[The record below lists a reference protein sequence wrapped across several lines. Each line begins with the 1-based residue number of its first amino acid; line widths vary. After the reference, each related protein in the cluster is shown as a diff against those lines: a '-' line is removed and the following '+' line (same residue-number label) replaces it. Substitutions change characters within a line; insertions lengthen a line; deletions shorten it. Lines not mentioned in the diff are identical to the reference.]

1 MGFNV
6 RPGEEEKPITG
17 WRWAVSMI
25 ALIAVLTAI
34 GVAAQTGLGMMIR
47 DIFAVFAK

>member
-17 WRWAVSMI
+17 WRWVISMLG
-25 ALIAVLTAI
+25 LIAVLTTI
-34 GVAAQTGLGMMIR
+34 GVAAQVGLGMMIR
-47 DIFAVFAK
+47 DIFAIFAK